1 MLEGSVASNATSFG
15 TRAVTLWRFSRPHT
29 VIGTT
34 LSAMGL
40 YAMVCSLQ
48 GFRID
53 TLWSL
58 LLAILLP
65 GFLLEIVRRSAEGDD
80 TMPDWPDPTDFGA
93 RASDWLKSI
102 AVVVAWATPPAA
114 TPYSEW
120 RGKPPSQPSAWAGS
134 RLFQSG
140 LPLAWSELASA
151 GVTMSST
158 GVGGRW
164 PTVCS
169 MPAIQNG

>member
-15 TRAVTLWRFSRPHT
+15 ARAVTLWRFSRPHT

-58 LLAILLP
+58 LLAILIGVVGNVYIVGINQVEDVAIETPGLP
-65 GFLLEIVRRSAEGDD
+65 AL
-80 TMPDWPDPTDFGA
+80 
-93 RASDWLKSI
+93 
-102 AVVVAWATPPAA
+102 
-114 TPYSEW
+114 Y
-120 RGKPPSQPSAWAGS
+120 S
-134 RLFQSG
+134 RLIDR
-140 LPLAWSELASA
+140 EE
-151 GVTMSST
+151 
-158 GVGGRW
+158 GR
-164 PTVCS
+164 
-169 MPAIQNG
+169 